1 MDEYSTGISMKESH
15 THCVCCGRNISTALA
30 KRYAGGCSK
39 CYEEKTSSVEPKN
52 FKTLLQELKDRIRAL
67 DAPPESLMSYC
78 PFACSLSTDIG
89 FVAEEAIESQ
99 DAGSEWHRLIS
110 SFFLVMAV
118 AKTGDNVIAK

>member
-52 FKTLLQELKDRIRAL
+52 FNPTAGTERPHPGAG
-67 DAPPESLMSYC
+67 C
-78 PFACSLSTDIG
+78 PS
-89 FVAEEAIESQ
+89 
-99 DAGSEWHRLIS
+99 
-110 SFFLVMAV
+110 
-118 AKTGDNVIAK
+118 